1 MVSEP
6 QLCNYLT
13 VHLWFSVFQA
23 YRPSQDFILYVV
35 FFESRRALSK
45 RCTRLSVKPPVWTM
59 QGANG
64 CCITLKTHAMIFRLT
79 SFLLSF
85 WMSHFQILDGNGGP
99 LRWTPT
105 SRLTRSSGFV
115 AMTRRKSSRSFPM
128 MLSPWSQKMISE
140 LANEIEPTKNIYL
153 FSTFAQKH
161 PHCWERH
168 VEPYYYV
175 ESIWRPISSW
185 WMRFLKISADCA
197 KCRRRKCSLTE
208 CWSPT
213 SIFKK
218 FFTSSSIVDEGDS
231 CMYWPVFLQ

>member
-13 VHLWFSVFQA
+13 VHLWFSGCQA

-35 FFESRRALSK
+35 FFWIQARTVEEVYTIEREASF
-45 RCTRLSVKPPVWTM
+45 VD
-59 QGANG
+59 
-64 CCITLKTHAMIFRLT
+64 HAGGKWVLHHVEDSCHDFWAY
-79 SFLLSF
+79 FFFSF
-85 WMSHFQILDGNGGP
+85 WMSHFQILDGNAGP
-99 LRWTPT
+99 LTWTPT

-115 AMTRRKSSRSFPM
+115 AMTRRICRRTFPM
-128 MLSPWSQKMISE
+128 MVSPWFQKMIWE

-153 FSTFAQKH
+153 FSTVAQKH

-168 VEPYYYV
+168 VEPYYNV

-197 KCRRRKCSLTE
+197 KCWRRKCSLTE

-218 FFTSSSIVDEGDS
+218 FFTGSSIVVEGDS

>member
-1 MVSEP
+1 MLREGWDSVHDWAWSL
-6 QLCNYLT
+6 LCGPCRGQMGL
-13 VHLWFSVFQA
+13 A
-23 YRPSQDFILYVV
+23 
-35 FFESRRALSK
+35 SR
-45 RCTRLSVKPPVWTM
+45 W
-59 QGANG
+59 
-64 CCITLKTHAMIFRLT
+64 
-79 SFLLSF
+79 
-85 WMSHFQILDGNGGP
+85 
-99 LRWTPT
+99 WTPT

-115 AMTRRKSSRSFPM
+115 AMTRRICRRSFPM
-128 MLSPWSQKMISE
+128 MVSPWFQKMIWE

-153 FSTFAQKH
+153 FSTVAQKH

-175 ESIWRPISSW
+175 DSIWRPISSW

-197 KCRRRKCSLTE
+197 KCWRRKCSLTE

-218 FFTSSSIVDEGDS
+218 FFTGSSIVVEGDS